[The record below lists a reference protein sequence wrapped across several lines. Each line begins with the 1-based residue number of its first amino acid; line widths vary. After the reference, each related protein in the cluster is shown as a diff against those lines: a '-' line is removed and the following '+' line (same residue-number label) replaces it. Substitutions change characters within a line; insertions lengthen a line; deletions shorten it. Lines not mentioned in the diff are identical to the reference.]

1 MPLRLLSPIF
11 IILAYSCGSN
21 KIDYHE
27 KLEGTWIVS
36 NASEILKYNEH
47 MPYSMEEIKKSKVVF
62 QSDGKMVCSMAQ
74 RNQTGTWNVS
84 EDGNV
89 IYMKGDSLPF
99 DESLPLDFENEQ
111 SIIIMNNGKKIILK
125 KIDGL

>member
-1 MPLRLLSPIF
+1 
-11 IILAYSCGSN
+11 
-21 KIDYHE
+21 
-27 KLEGTWIVS
+27 
-36 NASEILKYNEH
+36 
-47 MPYSMEEIKKSKVVF
+47 VVF
-62 QSDGKMVCSMAQ
+62 QSDGKMICSMAQ

-111 SIIIMNNGKKIILK
+111 SIIIMNNGKKINLK